1 MDNEIPVLT
10 HKGPQK
16 GSERPTA
23 ASLQHPLQEK
33 AEMDIV
39 LAIKH
44 LLALEDHMREFQ
56 PKDDEEETWRSGA
69 LRGVELLRSGLFD
82 MFEEK
87 DKRFH
92 CMAKHIMGASMAL
105 DEVDKLYGERKE
117 WPQSEDVNLYADEA
131 RIVMIDILE
140 RLLGHEIE
148 NCKRCK

>member
-1 MDNEIPVLT
+1 MTKQIPIIEEKDAQTGSGELT
-10 HKGPQK
+10 GAFL
-16 GSERPTA
+16 R
-23 ASLQHPLQEK
+23 HPLQEK

-56 PKDDEEETWRSGA
+56 PESDEEEAWRSGA
-69 LRGVELLRSGLFD
+69 LRGVELLRSSMFD

-92 CMAKHIMGASMAL
+92 CMAKHIMGASMAI
-105 DEVDKLYGERKE
+105 DEVDKLYGEKKE
-117 WPQSEDVNLYADEA
+117 WSQSEDINLFSEEA
-131 RIVMIDILE
+131 RVVMVDILE
-140 RLLGHEIE
+140 KLLGHEIE